1 MLVLSR
7 KQGESVF
14 LNDSIVV
21 KVLRIHG
28 ERVVIGV
35 DAPAEIPVHSK
46 EVYERIS
53 TEELVVSAARKDE
66 GAAQ

>member
-21 KVLRIHG
+21 KVLKIHG

-35 DAPAEIPVHSK
+35 DAPAEIPVHRK

-53 TEELVVSAARKDE
+53 KEELLVSAARKDE